1 MELAASI
8 VLFAAASLIVVC
20 AVFMLR
26 LERMPWR
33 SEKRVL
39 GMTLPKLGESGSI
52 VEADMRRLS
61 EQGIITPYQTW
72 LSNEQASLLLECG
85 TYLEALWSR
94 SMGIDAPLPK
104 DARRAG
110 LAILLGHGSYCDD
123 ARMWV
128 RHEANDIDPPDDAC
142 GRHLIAVL
150 RQWVPEEGQPTVKQ
164 EPVIA

>member
-61 EQGIITPYQTW
+61 EQGITTPYQTW
-72 LSNEQASLLLECG
+72 LSNEQASLLLEK
-85 TYLEALWSR
+85 R
-94 SMGIDAPLPK
+94 SGPGPWASMHPCP
-104 DARRAG
+104 
-110 LAILLGHGSYCDD
+110 
-123 ARMWV
+123 RM
-128 RHEANDIDPPDDAC
+128 H
-142 GRHLIAVL
+142 AV
-150 RQWVPEEGQPTVKQ
+150 
-164 EPVIA
+164 PV